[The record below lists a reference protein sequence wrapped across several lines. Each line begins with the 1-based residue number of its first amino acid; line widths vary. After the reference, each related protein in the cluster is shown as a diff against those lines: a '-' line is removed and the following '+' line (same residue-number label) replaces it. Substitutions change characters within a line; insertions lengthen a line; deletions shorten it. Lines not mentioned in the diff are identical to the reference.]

1 MHNAPHMLS
10 HNGKTNVVG
19 TGVSALSMDATVER
33 VLNPPADGA
42 YVAVANVHS
51 LMMSRSN
58 PALAAAMADADM
70 VTPDGMPLVWALK
83 GMGHSDQE
91 RVHGMAL
98 ATKAIERGLGSGVRH
113 YFYGSSPATLAA
125 LESNLLASYPEL
137 ALAGTYSPPF
147 RPLTDEE
154 AAEDAARILAS
165 GAQVVWVGLGAPKQE
180 LWMARM
186 HPLLPGVLVGVG
198 AVRWLG
204 SGRYSTGSPAT
215 SPRRPTGCRRPAS
228 SGCTGCPVSPADCG
242 AATSGTTRRTSACS
256 GSSWPATSSSGR

>member
-186 HPLLPGVLVGVG
+186 HPLLPGVTLVGVG
-198 AVRWLG
+198 AVFDWFAGNVTKAPDWMQKAGLEWLYRL
-204 SGRYSTGSPAT
+204 SRE
-215 SPRRPTGCRRPAS
+215 PRRLWRRYIWNNPAYL
-228 SGCTGCPVSPADCG
+228 GLLGLQLA
-242 AATSGTTRRTSACS
+242 RHKLKR
-256 GSSWPATSSSGR
+256 